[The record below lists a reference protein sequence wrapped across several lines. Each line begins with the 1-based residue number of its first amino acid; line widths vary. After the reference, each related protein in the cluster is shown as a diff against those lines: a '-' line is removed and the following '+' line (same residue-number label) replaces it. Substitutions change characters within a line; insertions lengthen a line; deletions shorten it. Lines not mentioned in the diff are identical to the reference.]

1 MGSSRVALVTGLI
14 ALATWPALL
23 AACSVARPTD
33 QAQFAASR
41 PESGTQR
48 EVLGV
53 AGLGSPEID
62 DKNSKGSQGIGVN
75 VYLWRGA
82 LATLSFMPLAS
93 ADPFGGVIITN
104 WFEPPATTNERFKA
118 TCYILSR
125 ELRPDGL
132 RVAIF
137 RQVMRDGNWVDA
149 EVSPSTVSEIE
160 DKILTRARE
169 LRAQAD

>member
-1 MGSSRVALVTGLI
+1 MKTRRGIAVVMGLGVA
-14 ALATWPALL
+14 ALPALL
-23 AACSVARPTD
+23 TACSTARPTD
-33 QAQFAASR
+33 QAAFAASR
-41 PESGTQR
+41 PESGTQG

-62 DKNSKGSQGIGVN
+62 AKNSKGSNGIGVN

-82 LATLSFMPLAS
+82 LATLSFMPLRS
-93 ADPFGGVIITN
+93 ADPFGGVIITD
-104 WFEPPATTNERFKA
+104 WFVPPTTNTERFKA

-137 RQVMRDGNWVDA
+137 RQVLQNGQWVSA
-149 EVSPSTVSEIE
+149 EVTPSTVSEIE
-160 DKILTRARE
+160 DKILTRARQ